1 MNTEIITV
9 GAAAARNKKTMDDL
23 TVGLCALTVV
33 GVSATAAT
41 PFWPEAWGRAP
52 SIGVVVLAAGLAVFV
67 ALHTLYW
74 WRALDEA
81 AREAHKWAWWWGGTL
96 GLVAGGAAVVIAA
109 LAGVNLLP
117 AALPHTDAALI
128 ALGVAAAFAAQAVG
142 YGIAWCGWWIARR

>member
-52 SIGVVVLAAGLAVFV
+52 SIGVVVLAAGLAVFL

-74 WRALDEA
+74 WCALDEA
-81 AREAHKWAWWWGGTL
+81 AREAHKWAWWWGGNL

>member
-9 GAAAARNKKTMDDL
+9 GAAAARNKKMMDDL

-52 SIGVVVLAAGLAVFV
+52 SIGVVVLAAGLAVFL

-81 AREAHKWAWWWGGTL
+81 AREAHKWAWWWGGNL

>member
-1 MNTEIITV
+1 MNTATTTTAV
-9 GAAAARNKKTMDDL
+9 DRKTMDDL
-23 TVGLCALTVV
+23 AVGLCALTVI

-41 PFWPEAWGRAP
+41 PFWPAVWGQAP
-52 SIGVVVLAAGLAVFV
+52 SIGVVVLAAGLAVFL

-74 WRALDEA
+74 WRSLDEA
-81 AREAHKWAWWWGGTL
+81 AKEAHKWAWWWGGNL
-96 GLVAGGAAVVIAA
+96 GFIVGGAAVVIAA

-117 AALPHTDAALI
+117 AAAPHTDAALI

>member
-1 MNTEIITV
+1 MNTQITAA
-9 GAAAARNKKTMDDL
+9 GEAAARNKKKMDDL
-23 TVGLCALTVV
+23 TVVLCALTVV

-41 PFWPEAWGRAP
+41 PFWPGAWGRAP
-52 SIGVVVLAAGLAVFV
+52 SIGVVVLAAGLAVFT

-81 AREAHKWAWWWGGTL
+81 AKEAHKWAWWWGGAL

-117 AALPHTDAALI
+117 AAVPHTDAALI
-128 ALGVAAAFAAQAVG
+128 ALGVFAVFAAQAVG
-142 YGIAWCGWWIARR
+142 YGLAWCGWWIARR

>member
-9 GAAAARNKKTMDDL
+9 GAAAARNKKTTDDL

-52 SIGVVVLAAGLAVFV
+52 SIGVVVLAAGLAVFL

>member
-1 MNTEIITV
+1 MNTEIIAV

>member
-52 SIGVVVLAAGLAVFV
+52 SIGVVVLAAGLAVFL

-81 AREAHKWAWWWGGTL
+81 AREAHKWAWWWGGNL
-96 GLVAGGAAVVIAA
+96 SLVAGGAAVVIAA

>member
-1 MNTEIITV
+1 MNTETT
-9 GAAAARNKKTMDDL
+9 AADAIVANNKKKMDDL
-23 TVGLCALTVV
+23 TVVLCALTVV

-52 SIGVVVLAAGLAVFV
+52 SIGVVVLGAGLAVFL

-74 WRALDEA
+74 WCSLDEA
-81 AREAHKWAWWWGGTL
+81 AKEAHKWAWWWGGNL
-96 GLVAGGAAVVIAA
+96 GFVVGGAAVVIAA

-117 AALPHTDAALI
+117 AAMPHTDAALI
-128 ALGVAAAFAAQAVG
+128 ALGVVAAFAAQAVG